1 MSKQP
6 IRHFLVV
13 YDIARRQTDVRHFG
27 TDYDAAQRAYADL
40 EWETR
45 TNANVDA
52 VLLSADS
59 LETVKRTHSS
69 YFGSRQRFERLL
81 PPGLL
86 PTR

>member
-1 MSKQP
+1 MSKHP
-6 IRHFLVV
+6 IKHFLVV
-13 YDIARRQTDVRHFG
+13 YDIARRHANVRHFG

-40 EWETR
+40 EWATR
-45 TNANVDA
+45 ADANIDA

-59 LETVKRTHSS
+59 LETVKQTHSS
-69 YFGSRQRFERLL
+69 YFGTRQRFERLL